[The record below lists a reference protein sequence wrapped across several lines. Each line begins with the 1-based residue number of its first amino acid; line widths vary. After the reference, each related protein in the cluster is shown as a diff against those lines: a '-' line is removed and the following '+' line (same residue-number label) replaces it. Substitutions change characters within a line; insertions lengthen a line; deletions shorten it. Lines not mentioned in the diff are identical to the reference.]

1 MRLAAIA
8 IVAVG
13 LAGFAAYDQYDKRAN
28 YQRVEAR
35 IAAINEQC
43 YLEKVERGAVT
54 KTTSTSGLVRCGL
67 AELLKRE
74 HPKWQ
79 GYDVKHKI
87 ELRLVYV
94 SPVDGAT
101 HTSSL
106 EMAAF
111 PNGKPLRAGE
121 VFLVL
126 ASRSKADKTRMI

>member
-1 MRLAAIA
+1 MRLAAIV

-13 LAGFAAYDQYDKRAN
+13 IAGFAVYDQYDKKVN

-43 YLEKVERGAVT
+43 YLEKVERGVVS
-54 KTTSTSGLVRCGL
+54 KTTSTSDLIRCEI
-67 AELLKRE
+67 AELLRRD

-87 ELRLVYV
+87 ELRVAYV
-94 SPVDGAT
+94 SPVDGAA

-106 EMAAF
+106 QMAAF
-111 PNGKPLRAGE
+111 PNGKPLRAGD
-121 VFLVL
+121 VLPLLV
-126 ASRSKADKTRMI
+126 SKSKPDKTRMI